1 MRAAKNTGVK
11 GYQTLL
17 HSLIT
22 VQKENGHLCSLESS
36 NVRIM
41 SLWIGLMEGNS
52 HSLFLKSGRR
62 KEKKRESPLYGSDS
76 SVSPA
81 SLLTKTAFPRKETGY
96 LTSRGFNN
104 LVWHSQWKMWF
115 AGKQWTEHYLSVLV
129 IRESVSGKDTSSK
142 GTFCAALYHNM
153 LGQVGH
159 KVHEIREA
167 HMSGMFYTCISADPT
182 YTHSHG
188 DLYVT
193 WSVWLG
199 YGSICMHMGQNSLL
213 TSV

>member
-11 GYQTLL
+11 GYQTVLD
-17 HSLIT
+17 SLIT

-36 NVRIM
+36 NARIM
-41 SLWIGLMEGNS
+41 SLCIGLMEGNS

-62 KEKKRESPLYGSDS
+62 KERKKEESLLYGSNS

-81 SLLTKTAFPRKETGY
+81 SLLAKTAFPRTETGY
-96 LTSRGFNN
+96 LASRGFNN
-104 LVWHSQWKMWF
+104 LVWHGQWKMWF
-115 AGKQWTEHYLSVLV
+115 AGKHWTEHVLV
-129 IRESVSGKDTSSK
+129 IRESVSGKKTSSK
-142 GTFCAALYHNM
+142 GTFCAALCHNV

-182 YTHSHG
+182 YTHTR
-188 DLYVT
+188 LLVCYMKCMT
-193 WSVWLG
+193 WIWKYLHS
-199 YGSICMHMGQNSLL
+199 YGSK
-213 TSV
+213 